1 MELEGKESMISS
13 LLKQQQDILR
23 ELRDQKK
30 VCTVSVY
37 ATGAYRVAMM
47 SSCGSLEQHYSG

>member
-1 MELEGKESMISS
+1 MVAS
-13 LLKQQQDILR
+13 LLKQQQDILK
-23 ELRDQKK
+23 ELRDRKK

-47 SSCGSLEQHYSG
+47 SSCVGRIRALLP